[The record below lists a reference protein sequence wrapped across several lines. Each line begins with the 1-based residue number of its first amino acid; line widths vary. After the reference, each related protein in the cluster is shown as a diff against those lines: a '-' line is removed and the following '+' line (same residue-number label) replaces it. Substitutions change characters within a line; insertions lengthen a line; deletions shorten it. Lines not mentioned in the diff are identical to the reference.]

1 MLVAQSIYVFIIRD
15 SLTSGWG
22 GVGLLNAMAS
32 KVTLQLVLRD
42 INHDMVKAWN
52 DPQAF
57 GGDDYK
63 DCVQVCY
70 KTTAT
75 PQFLERFIVHTFL
88 IDKLWGHI
96 SWSSQR
102 RCYRKYARQL

>member
-1 MLVAQSIYVFIIRD
+1 MCSLRNLYTLYDCSYYYTSRFAQF
-15 SLTSGWG
+15 
-22 GVGLLNAMAS
+22 GVGRALRQCNTMAS

-63 DCVQVCY
+63 DCVQVSML
-70 KTTAT
+70 
-75 PQFLERFIVHTFL
+75 Q
-88 IDKLWGHI
+88 KLHD
-96 SWSSQR
+96 
-102 RCYRKYARQL
+102 